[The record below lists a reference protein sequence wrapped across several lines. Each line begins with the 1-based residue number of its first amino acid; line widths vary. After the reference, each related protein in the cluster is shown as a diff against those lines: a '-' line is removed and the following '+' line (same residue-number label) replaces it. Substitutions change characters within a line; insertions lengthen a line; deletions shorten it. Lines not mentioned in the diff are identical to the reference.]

1 MSRRKSP
8 FFNCLDQ
15 PAACKINSQD
25 FQKKCSCFFAKRLQ
39 KKKEIVNVPTL
50 FYSSCLKTL
59 ISSKVDLGFN
69 LYYTKTYKICIG
81 RHCSNAHFLNGSLL
95 LG

>member
-25 FQKKCSCFFAKRLQ
+25 FQKVFMLFCKTFAE
-39 KKKEIVNVPTL
+39 KKK
-50 FYSSCLKTL
+50 
-59 ISSKVDLGFN
+59 
-69 LYYTKTYKICIG
+69 
-81 RHCSNAHFLNGSLL
+81 
-95 LG
+95 

>member
-15 PAACKINSQD
+15 PAAYKINSQD